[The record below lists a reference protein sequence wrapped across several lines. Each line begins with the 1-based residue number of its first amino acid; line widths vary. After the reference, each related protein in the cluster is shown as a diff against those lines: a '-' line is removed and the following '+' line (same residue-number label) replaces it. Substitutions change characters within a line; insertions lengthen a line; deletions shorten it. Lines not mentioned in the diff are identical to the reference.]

1 MVLSAVE
8 MLKNYELFA
17 VELLKNMV
25 LSAVET
31 QKTVHWPLAVVLCSL
46 FTVNCKL

>member
-31 QKTVHWPLAVVLCSL
+31 QKTVHCPLSV
-46 FTVNCKL
+46 VNCKL